1 MTTTSTNANRI
12 YPGLLCNSIEFF
24 VAGTRLKVLSGGQVK
39 DINDASYCQQQVLKE
54 AIKKEPA
61 VNAML
66 HDWYPDSEMQR
77 IIQYGSCRFGGLDY
91 QPDYQNSQLQ
101 DGEYSFC
108 AARGMCPGEGVLC
121 KAPKCRGTELSFQ
134 EINLLQL
141 LAGKDTNEVIAEKM
155 EMPLGSLH
163 PFKQKVYQKFNIQT
177 KQEAAMVVR
186 DLNLL

>member
-1 MTTTSTNANRI
+1 MTTTTSTNRI

-24 VAGTRLKVLSGGQVK
+24 VTGKRLKIISGGQVK
-39 DINDASYCQQQVLKE
+39 DINDATYCQQQVLKE
-54 AIKKEPA
+54 AIEKQPA
-61 VNAML
+61 VKEML
-66 HDWYPDSEMQR
+66 HSWYPHSKMKR

-91 QPDYQNSQLQ
+91 QPDYQNSHLQ

-108 AARGMCPGEGVLC
+108 AARGMCPGEGILC
-121 KAPKCRGTELSFQ
+121 KAPKFRGTELTFQ

-141 LAGKDTNEVIAEKM
+141 LAGRDTNDVIAEKM
-155 EMPLGSLH
+155 EMPFGSLH
-163 PFKQKVYQKFNIQT
+163 PFKRKLYQKLNIQT